1 MVINSE
7 NGISKFFSKVYLWMF
22 IGLLISGGVAYYTS
36 VTPAMIRM
44 VYSSF
49 NLILIIE
56 LIVVIAFSALRN
68 KVSPLVAKIL
78 FITYSAIS
86 GLTLSSI
93 FLVYKI
99 ESVGLVFLSA
109 AVMFGLLALY
119 GYITKQ
125 DLSSL
130 GKILIFALL
139 AIVVMS
145 LINIFVG
152 NESFNIFISIVSVVI
167 FLGLT
172 AWDMQALKAMYNYY
186 SSDERE
192 LGKMAI
198 YGALD
203 LYLDFINI
211 FLSLLNLF
219 GKSKD

>member
-7 NGISKFFSKVYLWMF
+7 SGMSKFFTKVYLWMF

-36 VTPAMIRM
+36 VTPSMWYF
-44 VYSSF
+44 VF
-49 NLILIIE
+49 NNYTWILLAE
-56 LIVVIAFSALRN
+56 LLVVIVFSFLRK
-68 KVSPLVAKIL
+68 KVSPVVAMLL
-78 FITYSAIS
+78 FVLYSGIS

-93 FLVYKI
+93 FLVYRLD
-99 ESVGLVFLSA
+99 SVGMVFLSA
-109 AVMFGLLALY
+109 AVMFALLAIY
-119 GYITKQ
+119 GYVTKQ

-139 AIVVMS
+139 AIIIMS
-145 LINIFVG
+145 LINLFIG
-152 NESFNIFISIVSVVI
+152 NSTFSIIVSIISVVV

-186 SSDERE
+186 ASDEKE
-192 LGKMAI
+192 LNKIAI